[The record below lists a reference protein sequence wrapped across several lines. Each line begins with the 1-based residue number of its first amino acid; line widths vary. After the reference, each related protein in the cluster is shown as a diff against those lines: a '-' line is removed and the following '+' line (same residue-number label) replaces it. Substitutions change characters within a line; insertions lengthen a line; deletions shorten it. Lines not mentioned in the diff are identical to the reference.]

1 MSNVTAI
8 VRRHWKPLLALNCAL
23 FAATV
28 SIALYWPRTW
38 TATAKVI
45 LPNVTGGLD
54 ASLGTLGNLR
64 DTGNGFS
71 QEVNPPTVQATILK
85 SDDVIQRIWAEDPEK
100 DRYKRLDQYA
110 SLFKISPKDQS
121 TVIEI
126 EAKGSSAAS
135 AQTRAQALLAVYQKR
150 LNELRKDDAAVR
162 EKFSRGELET
172 SRIELTQAQQA
183 LSKFKQATG
192 LVNVNEQT
200 RALATSVSTLAAA
213 QAQALGEGKAAEIRS
228 KILAARIGMTPE
240 QAFSSLRLGENKE
253 YQAIRQKLS
262 EVEIALTDARGLY
275 TDKNGR
281 VQSLI
286 LRREELLKALK
297 QELTKALPQGTL
309 QGMDTTLG
317 GNNYKDARIDLIV
330 QLIEAESTGNGAKQ
344 QAAQIQQ
351 QLDKFNTN
359 LRSFGKDE
367 ARLLE
372 LQRKYDI
379 TEGVYKGL
387 VAQIEQAKVNAFNS
401 YPNVQTLDQ
410 PYADPKPTSPKVFL
424 IALGGALGSIFGSLA
439 LALGLESRNPLFGP
453 RDLQKVSSPV
463 LVRVPKFEKPS
474 LGSGLALA
482 RADLTFQ
489 RLASAVSVMSLE
501 NRRLL
506 VTSSTLGEGKT
517 SVTLGLALAL
527 NNLGFRVLLVDGDF
541 RKADLSERFA
551 TIKGMAESLTNTGQ
565 PIPIRSGLE
574 LLPAVAKQEKIGEF
588 VIRGGLERTIDTL
601 QAAKHYDY
609 ILVDSPPMS
618 LTSEASLMATFLR
631 NVLFV
636 VRPGISDR
644 YAVAESLEQLTRQ
657 NAHTIGLCINGLETK
672 TEGYRYGRSD
682 SLVSS

>member
-8 VRRHWKPLLALNCAL
+8 VRRQWKPLLALNCAL

-28 SIALYWPRTW
+28 SVALYWPRTW

-64 DTGNGFS
+64 DTGDGFS

-85 SDDVIQRIWAEDPEK
+85 SDDVIQRVWREDPEK
-100 DRYKRLDQYA
+100 DRYQKLDQYA
-110 SLFKISPKDQS
+110 SLFKVSPKDQS

-126 EAKGSSAAS
+126 EVKGSSAER
-135 AQTRAQALLAVYQKR
+135 AQTRAQDLLTTYQER

-172 SRIELTQAQQA
+172 SRRELARAQLA

-200 RALATSVSTLAAA
+200 RALATSVSSLASA

-228 KILAARIGMTPE
+228 KVLAARIGMTPQ

-275 TDKNGR
+275 TNKNER
-281 VQSLI
+281 IQSLA

-297 QELTKALPQGTL
+297 QELIEALPNGAS

-330 QLIEAESTGNGAKQ
+330 QLIEAESTGTGAKQ

-351 QLDKFNTN
+351 QLDKFNAN
-359 LRSFGKDE
+359 LRSYGREE
-367 ARLLE
+367 AKLLE

-387 VAQIEQAKVNAFNS
+387 VAQIEQAKVSAFNS
-401 YPNVQTLDQ
+401 YPNVQTLDR
-410 PYADPKPTSPKVFL
+410 PYADPKPTNPKVLL
-424 IALGGALGSIFGSLA
+424 IVLGGALGSIFGSLA
-439 LALGLESRNPLFGP
+439 LALGLESRNPLFSP
-453 RDLQKVSSPV
+453 KDLQRVELPV
-463 LVRVPKFEKPS
+463 LGRISKLEKAAPQAEI
-474 LGSGLALA
+474 ALA
-482 RADLTFQ
+482 KEDLTFQ
-489 RLASAVSVMSLE
+489 RLASSISIMPLE
-501 NRRLL
+501 NHRLL
-506 VTSSTLGEGKT
+506 VTSATFGEGKT

-541 RKADLSERFA
+541 YKAGLSERFA
-551 TIKGMAESLTNTGQ
+551 VGQ
-565 PIPIRSGLE
+565 GSATPLAIGGQTIPIRAGLD
-574 LLPAVAKQEKIGEF
+574 LLPTIAKQEKIRQF
-588 VIRGGLERTIDTL
+588 VVRGGLELLLNTL
-601 QAAKHYDY
+601 QADNHYDY
-609 ILVDSPPMS
+609 ILVDSPPMG
-618 LTSEASLMATFLR
+618 LTSEASLMATFLS

-636 VRPGISDR
+636 VRPGLSDR

-657 NAHTIGLCINGLETK
+657 KAHTIGLCINGLETR
-672 TEGYRYGRSD
+672 TELYRYGRNEAQ
-682 SLVSS
+682 VST

>member
-1 MSNVTAI
+1 MSNIVAI
-8 VRRHWKPLLALNCAL
+8 TRRHWKPLLALNCVV
-23 FAATV
+23 FATTV
-28 SIALYWPRTW
+28 SVALYWPRTW

-45 LPNVTGGLD
+45 LPNVKGGLD
-54 ASLGTLGNLR
+54 ASLGTLGNLH

-85 SDDVIQRIWAEDPEK
+85 SDDVIQRVWKADPEK
-100 DRYKRLDQYA
+100 NEYQKLEQYA
-110 SLFKISPKDQS
+110 SLFKVSPKDQS

-126 EAKGSSAAS
+126 ESRGSSVKVAEARV
-135 AQTRAQALLAVYQKR
+135 QKLLDVYQQR
-150 LNELRKDDAAVR
+150 LNELRQDDAAVR
-162 EKFSRGELET
+162 EKFSRVELEA
-172 SRIELTQAQQA
+172 SRSALAQAQLD
-183 LSKFKQATG
+183 LSKFKEATG
-192 LVNVNEQT
+192 LVNVSEQT

-228 KILAARIGMTPE
+228 KVLASRIGMTPQ

-275 TDKNGR
+275 TDKNER
-281 VQSLI
+281 VQSLV

-297 QELTKALPQGTL
+297 QELIKTVPNGTL

-317 GNNYKDARIDLIV
+317 GNNYKDARIELIV
-330 QLIEAESTGNGAKQ
+330 QLIAAESTGNGAKQ

-367 ARLLE
+367 AKLLE

-387 VAQIEQAKVNAFNS
+387 VAQIEQAKISAFNS

-410 PYADPKPTSPKVFL
+410 PFADPKPTNPKMLL
-424 IALGGALGSIFGSLA
+424 IALGGALGSVFGSFA

-453 RDLQKVSSPV
+453 KDLQRLELPV
-463 LVRVPKFEKPS
+463 LARMPKFEKPAS
-474 LGSGLALA
+474 NSGLVLA
-482 RADLTFQ
+482 RTDFTMQ
-489 RLASAVSVMSLE
+489 RLASSVSIMPLE

-506 VTSSTLGEGKT
+506 VTSSTFGEGKT
-517 SVTLGLALAL
+517 TVTLKLALAL
-527 NNLGFRVLLVDGDF
+527 NDLGFRVLLVDGDF
-541 RKADLSERFA
+541 RKADLSERFTA
-551 TIKGMAESLTNTGQ
+551 MQKMTEQLANAGQ
-565 PIPIRSGLE
+565 TIPIRAGLD
-574 LLPAVAKQEKIGEF
+574 LLPTIAKQERIGEF
-588 VIRGGLERTIDTL
+588 VLRGGLEQTINTL
-601 QAAKHYDY
+601 QANNHYDY

-618 LTSEASLMATFLR
+618 LTSEASLMATFLQ

-636 VRPGISDR
+636 VRPGLSDR

-657 NAHTIGLCINGLETK
+657 NAHTIGLCINGLETR
-672 TEGYRYGRSD
+672 TEGYRYGRSEAQ
-682 SLVSS
+682 VEA

>member
-64 DTGNGFS
+64 DSGNGFS

-85 SDDVIQRIWAEDPEK
+85 SDDVLQRVWAEDPEK
-100 DRYKRLDQYA
+100 DQYKKLDQYA
-110 SLFKISPKDQS
+110 SLFKVSPKDQS

-126 EAKGSSAAS
+126 EAKGSSATS
-135 AQTRAQALLAVYQKR
+135 AQTRAQALLVVYQER

-162 EKFSRGELET
+162 EKFSREELIA
-172 SRIELTQAQQA
+172 SQRDLAQAQRA

-228 KILAARIGMTPE
+228 KILASRIGMTPQ
-240 QAFSSLRLGENKE
+240 QAFNALRLGENKE

-262 EVEIALTDARGLY
+262 EVEIALTDARGIY

-281 VQSLI
+281 VQSLV

-297 QELTKALPQGTL
+297 QELSTAVPQGTL
-309 QGMDTTLG
+309 QGIDTTLG

-330 QLIEAESTGNGAKQ
+330 QLIEAESMGNGAKQ

-372 LQRKYDI
+372 LQRTYDI

-410 PYADPKPTSPKVFL
+410 PYADPKPTSPKLFL

-439 LALGLESRNPLFGP
+439 LALGLESRNPMFGP
-453 RDLQKVSSPV
+453 RDIQKAGFPV
-463 LVRVPKFEKPS
+463 LVRIPQFDRPAQS
-474 LGSGLALA
+474 SGCALA
-482 RADLTFQ
+482 REDLTFQ
-489 RLASAVSVMSLE
+489 RLASAVSVMPLE

-527 NNLGFRVLLVDGDF
+527 SNLGFRVLLVDGDF
-541 RKADLSERFA
+541 RKGDLSERFA
-551 TIKGMAESLTNTGQ
+551 VLQGMAESLANIGK
-565 PIPIRSGLE
+565 PVAIRSGLE
-574 LLPAVAKQEKIGEF
+574 LLPIAKEERIGEY
-588 VIRGGLERTIDTL
+588 VIRGGLERTLNTL
-601 QAAKHYDY
+601 QAAKNYDY
-609 ILVDSPPMS
+609 VLVDSPPMS
-618 LTSEASLMATFLR
+618 LTSEASLMATFLP

-636 VRPGISDR
+636 VRPGLSDR

-657 NAHTIGLCINGLETK
+657 NVHTIGLCLNGLETR
-672 TEGYRYGRSD
+672 TAGYRYGQSE
-682 SLVSS
+682 SLVST

>member
-8 VRRHWKPLLALNCAL
+8 VRRQWKPLLVLNCAL

-64 DTGNGFS
+64 DGGNGFS
-71 QEVNPPTVQATILK
+71 QEVNPPTIQATILK
-85 SDDVIQRIWAEDPEK
+85 SDDVIQRVWMEDPEK
-100 DRYKRLDQYA
+100 DLYKRLDQYA
-110 SLFKISPKDQS
+110 SLFKVSPKDQS

-135 AQTRAQALLAVYQKR
+135 AQTRAQALLATYQAR
-150 LNELRKDDAAVR
+150 LNELRQDDATVR
-162 EKFSRGELET
+162 EKFSRGELES
-172 SRIELTQAQQA
+172 SRRELAQAQQA

-200 RALATSVSTLAAA
+200 RALASSVSTLAAA

-228 KILAARIGMTPE
+228 KVLASRIGMTPQ

-275 TDKNGR
+275 TDKNER
-281 VQSLI
+281 VQSLV

-297 QELTKALPQGTL
+297 QELSKAFPQGAS

-317 GNNYKDARIDLIV
+317 GNNNRDARIDLIV

-367 ARLLE
+367 AKLLE

-387 VAQIEQAKVNAFNS
+387 VAQIEQAKISAFNS
-401 YPNVQTLDQ
+401 YPNVQTLDK
-410 PYADPKPTSPKVFL
+410 PYTDPKPTNPKILL

-453 RDLQKVSSPV
+453 QDLQRVELPV
-463 LVRVPKFEKPS
+463 LGRISKLAKPAPQVEI
-474 LGSGLALA
+474 ALA
-482 RADLTFQ
+482 KEDLTFQ
-489 RLASAVSVMSLE
+489 RLASSISIMPLE

-506 VTSSTLGEGKT
+506 VTSSTFGEGKT

-541 RKADLSERFA
+541 YKADLSERFA
-551 TIKGMAESLTNTGQ
+551 VGQ
-565 PIPIRSGLE
+565 GSATPLATVGQTIPIRAGLDLLPTIAKQAKIRQFVVRGGLE
-574 LLPAVAKQEKIGEF
+574 LL
-588 VIRGGLERTIDTL
+588 LNTL
-601 QAAKHYDY
+601 QADNHYDY

-618 LTSEASLMATFLR
+618 LTSEASLMATFLN

-636 VRPGISDR
+636 VRPGISNR

-657 NAHTIGLCINGLETK
+657 NAHTIGLCINGLETP
-672 TEGYRYGRSD
+672 TEGYRYGRSEAQ
-682 SLVSS
+682 VST

>member
-28 SIALYWPRTW
+28 SIAIYSPRTW
-38 TATAKVI
+38 TATARVI

-71 QEVNPPTVQATILK
+71 QEVNPPTIQAAILK
-85 SDDVIQRIWAEDPEK
+85 SDDVIQRVWMNDPEK
-100 DRYKRLDQYA
+100 DLYKKPGQYPK
-110 SLFKISPKDQS
+110 LFKVSPKDQS
-121 TVIEI
+121 TIIEI
-126 EAKGSSAAS
+126 EVQGSSAYA
-135 AQTRAQALLAVYQKR
+135 AQTRAQALLNVYQDR
-150 LNELRKDDAAVR
+150 LNELRKDDATVR
-162 EKFSRGELET
+162 EKFNRGELET
-172 SRIELTQAQQA
+172 NRIELSQAQLA

-192 LVNVNEQT
+192 LVNVSEQT
-200 RALATSVSTLAAA
+200 KALATSVSTLAAA

-228 KILAARIGMTPE
+228 KVLAARIGMTPQ

-262 EVEIALTDARGLY
+262 EVEIALTDARGIY
-275 TDKNGR
+275 TDKNER
-281 VQSLI
+281 VQSLV
-286 LRREELLKALK
+286 LRREELLNALK
-297 QELTKALPQGTL
+297 QEVGKALPQGAT

-317 GNNYKDARIDLIV
+317 GNNYRDARIDLIV

-367 ARLLE
+367 AKLLE

-387 VAQIEQAKVNAFNS
+387 VAQIEQAKVSAFNS
-401 YPNVQTLDQ
+401 YPNVQTLDR
-410 PYADPKPTSPKVFL
+410 PNTDPKPTSPKLLL
-424 IALGGALGSIFGSLA
+424 IALGGALGSVFGSLA

-453 RDLQKVSSPV
+453 KDLQSVELPV
-463 LVRVPKFEKPS
+463 LGRISKLEKSVPHAEI
-474 LGSGLALA
+474 ALA
-482 RADLTFQ
+482 KEVLTFQ
-489 RLASAVSVMSLE
+489 RLASSISIMPLE

-506 VTSSTLGEGKT
+506 VTSSTFGEGKT

-541 RKADLSERFA
+541 YKAGLSKRFA
-551 TIKGMAESLTNTGQ
+551 LGQGPTTPLATIGQ
-565 PIPIRSGLE
+565 TIPIRAGLD
-574 LLPAVAKQEKIGEF
+574 LLPTIAKQEKIRQF
-588 VIRGGLERTIDTL
+588 VVRGGLELLLNTL
-601 QAAKHYDY
+601 QADNHYDY

-618 LTSEASLMATFLR
+618 LTSEASLMATFLD

-636 VRPGISDR
+636 VRPGISNR
-644 YAVAESLEQLTRQ
+644 YAVAESLEQLTQ
-657 NAHTIGLCINGLETK
+657 QHAHTIGLCINGLETQ
-672 TEGYRYGRSD
+672 TEGYRYGRSE
-682 SLVSS
+682 SLVGS

>member
-8 VRRHWKPLLALNCAL
+8 VRRHWKPLLVLNGAL

-64 DTGNGFS
+64 DGGNGFS
-71 QEVNPPTVQATILK
+71 QEVNPPTIQATILK
-85 SDDVIQRIWAEDPEK
+85 SDDVIQRVWMEDPEK
-100 DRYKRLDQYA
+100 DLYKRLDQYA
-110 SLFKISPKDQS
+110 SLFKVSPKDQS

-126 EAKGSSAAS
+126 EVKGSSAAS
-135 AQTRAQALLAVYQKR
+135 AQTRAQSLLAAYQAR
-150 LNELRKDDAAVR
+150 LNELRQDDAAVR
-162 EKFSRGELET
+162 EKFSREELVA
-172 SRIELTQAQQA
+172 SQRNLAQAQLA

-192 LVNVNEQT
+192 LVNVSEQT
-200 RALATSVSTLAAA
+200 KALATSISTLAAA

-228 KILAARIGMTPE
+228 KVLAARIGMTPE
-240 QAFSSLRLGENKE
+240 EAFSSLRLGENKE

-262 EVEIALTDARGLY
+262 EVEIVLTDARGIY
-275 TDKNGR
+275 TDKNER
-281 VQSLI
+281 VQSLV
-286 LRREELLKALK
+286 LRREELLKALR
-297 QELTKALPQGTL
+297 QELSKAFPQGAA

-317 GNNYKDARIDLIV
+317 GNNNRDARIDLIV

-359 LRSFGKDE
+359 LRSFGKNE
-367 ARLLE
+367 AQLLE
-372 LQRKYDI
+372 LERKYNI

-387 VAQIEQAKVNAFNS
+387 VAQIEQAKISAFNS
-401 YPNVQTLDQ
+401 YPNVQTLDR
-410 PYADPKPTSPKVFL
+410 PYTDPKPTNPKKIL
-424 IALGGALGSIFGSLA
+424 IMLGGVLGSIFGSLA

-453 RDLQKVSSPV
+453 KDLQTVELPV
-463 LVRVPKFEKPS
+463 LGRISKLEKPAPQAEI
-474 LGSGLALA
+474 ALA
-482 RADLTFQ
+482 KEDLTFQ
-489 RLASAVSVMSLE
+489 RLASSISIMPLE

-506 VTSSTLGEGKT
+506 VTSSTFGEGKT

-541 RKADLSERFA
+541 YKADLSGRFA
-551 TIKGMAESLTNTGQ
+551 VEQEPATSLATIGQ
-565 PIPIRSGLE
+565 TIPIRTGLD
-574 LLPAVAKQEKIGEF
+574 LLPTIAKQEKIRQF
-588 VIRGGLERTIDTL
+588 VVRGGLEMLLNTL
-601 QAAKHYDY
+601 QADNHYDY
-609 ILVDSPPMS
+609 VLVDSPPMS
-618 LTSEASLMATFLR
+618 LTSEASLMATFLN

-657 NAHTIGLCINGLETK
+657 NAHTIGLCINGLETR
-672 TEGYRYGRSD
+672 TELYRYGRSEAQ
-682 SLVSS
+682 VST

>member
-8 VRRHWKPLLALNCAL
+8 VRRHWKPLLVLNCAL

-45 LPNVTGGLD
+45 LPNVKGGLE

-71 QEVNPPTVQATILK
+71 QEVNPPTVQATIFK
-85 SDDVIQRIWAEDPEK
+85 SDDVMQRVWTADPEK
-100 DRYKRLDQYA
+100 NQYQKLEQYV
-110 SLFKISPKDQS
+110 SLFKVSPKDQS

-126 EAKGSSAAS
+126 ESRGSSAKA
-135 AQTRAQALLAVYQKR
+135 AEVRVQKLLDVYQQR
-150 LNELRKDDAAVR
+150 LNELRKDDATVR
-162 EKFSRGELET
+162 EKFSRGELES
-172 SRIELTQAQQA
+172 SRRDLAQAQMA

-228 KILAARIGMTPE
+228 KVLASRIGMTPQ

-262 EVEIALTDARGLY
+262 EVEIALTDARGIY
-275 TDKNGR
+275 TDKNQR
-281 VQSLI
+281 VQSLV
-286 LRREELLKALK
+286 LRREQLLNALK
-297 QELTKALPQGTL
+297 QELSKAFPQGAA

-317 GNNYKDARIDLIV
+317 GNNNRDARIDLIV

-359 LRSFGKDE
+359 LRSFGKNE
-367 ARLLE
+367 AQLLE
-372 LQRKYDI
+372 LERKYDI

-387 VAQIEQAKVNAFNS
+387 VAQIEQAKISAFNS
-401 YPNVQTLDQ
+401 YPNVQTLDK
-410 PYADPKPTSPKVFL
+410 PYADPKPTNPKVLL
-424 IALGGALGSIFGSLA
+424 IALGGVLGSIFGSLA

-453 RDLQKVSSPV
+453 KDLQSVELPV
-463 LVRVPKFEKPS
+463 LGRISKLAKPAPQAEI
-474 LGSGLALA
+474 ALA
-482 RADLTFQ
+482 KEDLTFQ
-489 RLASAVSVMSLE
+489 RLASSISIMPLE

-506 VTSSTLGEGKT
+506 VTSSTFGEGKT

-541 RKADLSERFA
+541 YKADLSERFA
-551 TIKGMAESLTNTGQ
+551 VGQ
-565 PIPIRSGLE
+565 GSATPLATVGQTIPIRAGLD
-574 LLPAVAKQEKIGEF
+574 LLPTIAKQEKIRQF
-588 VIRGGLERTIDTL
+588 VVRGGLEMLLNTL
-601 QAAKHYDY
+601 QADNHYDY

-618 LTSEASLMATFLR
+618 LTSEASLMATFLN

-636 VRPGISDR
+636 VRPGLSDR

-657 NAHTIGLCINGLETK
+657 NAHTIGLCINGLETRM
-672 TEGYRYGRSD
+672 EGYRYGRSEAQ
-682 SLVSS
+682 VGT

>member
-38 TATAKVI
+38 TATARVI

-64 DTGNGFS
+64 DGGNGFS
-71 QEVNPPTVQATILK
+71 QEVNPPTIQATILK
-85 SDDVIQRIWAEDPEK
+85 SDDVIQRVWIEDPEK
-100 DRYKRLDQYA
+100 DLYKRLDQYV
-110 SLFKISPKDQS
+110 SLFKVSPKDQS
-121 TVIEI
+121 TIIEI
-126 EAKGSSAAS
+126 EVKGSSAEL
-135 AQTRAQALLAVYQKR
+135 AQTRAQTLLATYQAR
-150 LNELRKDDAAVR
+150 LNELRQDDAAVR
-162 EKFSRGELET
+162 EKFSREEL
-172 SRIELTQAQQA
+172 IESQRNLAQAQLA

-192 LVNVNEQT
+192 LVNVSEQT
-200 RALATSVSTLAAA
+200 KALATSVSTLAAA

-228 KILAARIGMTPE
+228 KVLAARIGMTPQ

-262 EVEIALTDARGLY
+262 EVEIALTDARGIY
-275 TDKNGR
+275 TDKNER
-281 VQSLI
+281 VQSLV

-297 QELTKALPQGTL
+297 QELTKAFPQGAA

-317 GNNYKDARIDLIV
+317 GNSNRDARIDLIV

-359 LRSFGKDE
+359 LRSFGKNE
-367 ARLLE
+367 AQLLE
-372 LQRKYDI
+372 LERKYNI

-387 VAQIEQAKVNAFNS
+387 VAQIEQAKISAFNS
-401 YPNVQTLDQ
+401 YPNVQTLDR
-410 PYADPKPTSPKVFL
+410 PYTDPKPTSPKVLL

-453 RDLQKVSSPV
+453 KDLQSVELPV
-463 LVRVPKFEKPS
+463 LGRISKLEKPAPQAEI
-474 LGSGLALA
+474 ALA
-482 RADLTFQ
+482 KEDLTFQ
-489 RLASAVSVMSLE
+489 RLASSISIMPLE

-506 VTSSTLGEGKT
+506 VTSSTFGEGKT

-541 RKADLSERFA
+541 YKADLSARFA
-551 TIKGMAESLTNTGQ
+551 VGQGSAEQLATLGQ
-565 PIPIRSGLE
+565 TIPIRAGLD
-574 LLPAVAKQEKIGEF
+574 LLPTIAKQAKIRQF
-588 VIRGGLERTIDTL
+588 VVRGGLEMLLNTL
-601 QAAKHYDY
+601 QADNHYDY
-609 ILVDSPPMS
+609 ILVDSSPMG
-618 LTSEASLMATFLR
+618 LTSEASLMATFLDS
-631 NVLFV
+631 VLFV
-636 VRPGISDR
+636 VRPGVSNR

-657 NAHTIGLCINGLETK
+657 KAHTIGLCINGLETQ
-672 TEGYRYGRSD
+672 TELYRYGRNEAQ
-682 SLVSS
+682 VSA

>member
-1 MSNVTAI
+1 MSNLTAI

-85 SDDVIQRIWAEDPEK
+85 SDDVIQRVWMEDPEK
-100 DRYKRLDQYA
+100 DLYKRLDQYA
-110 SLFKISPKDQS
+110 SLFKVSPKDQS

-126 EAKGSSAAS
+126 EVKGSSAAS
-135 AQTRAQALLAVYQKR
+135 AQTRAQALLAAYQAR

-172 SRIELTQAQQA
+172 SRLELAQAQLA

-228 KILAARIGMTPE
+228 KVLASRIGMTPQ

-262 EVEIALTDARGLY
+262 EVEIALTDARGIY
-275 TDKNGR
+275 TNKNER
-281 VQSLI
+281 VQSLV

-297 QELTKALPQGTL
+297 QELTKAFPQGTA

-317 GNNYKDARIDLIV
+317 GNNNRDARIDLIV

-367 ARLLE
+367 AKLLE
-372 LQRKYDI
+372 LQRKYEI

-387 VAQIEQAKVNAFNS
+387 VAQIEQAKISAFNS

-410 PYADPKPTSPKVFL
+410 PNADPKPTNPKVLL

-439 LALGLESRNPLFGP
+439 LGLGLESRNPLFGP
-453 RDLQKVSSPV
+453 KDLQSVELPV
-463 LVRVPKFEKPS
+463 LGRISKLAKPAPQAEI
-474 LGSGLALA
+474 ALA
-482 RADLTFQ
+482 KEDLTFQ
-489 RLASAVSVMSLE
+489 RLASSLSIMPLE

-506 VTSSTLGEGKT
+506 VTSSTFGEGKT

-541 RKADLSERFA
+541 YKADLSERFA
-551 TIKGMAESLTNTGQ
+551 VGQ
-565 PIPIRSGLE
+565 GSATPLATVGQTIPIRAGLD
-574 LLPAVAKQEKIGEF
+574 LLPTVAKQAKIRQF
-588 VIRGGLERTIDTL
+588 VVRGGLEMLLNTL
-601 QAAKHYDY
+601 QADNHYDY

-618 LTSEASLMATFLR
+618 LTSEASLMATFLD

-636 VRPGISDR
+636 VRPGLSDR

-657 NAHTIGLCINGLETK
+657 NAHTIGLCINGLETR
-672 TEGYRYGRSD
+672 TELYRYARSEAQ
-682 SLVSS
+682 VGT

>member
-23 FAATV
+23 LAATV
-28 SIALYWPRTW
+28 SIGLYWPRTW
-38 TATAKVI
+38 TATARVI

-64 DTGNGFS
+64 DGGNGFS
-71 QEVNPPTVQATILK
+71 QEVNPPTIQAAILK
-85 SDDVIQRIWAEDPEK
+85 SDDVIQRVWVQDPEK
-100 DRYKRLDQYA
+100 DLYKKLDRYA

-126 EAKGSSAAS
+126 EVKGSSPER
-135 AQTRAQALLAVYQKR
+135 AQTRAQALLTTYQAR
-150 LNELRKDDAAVR
+150 LNELRQDDAAVR
-162 EKFSRGELET
+162 ERFSREELLE
-172 SRIELTQAQQA
+172 SQRNLAQAQLA

-200 RALATSVSTLAAA
+200 KALATSVSTLAAA

-228 KILAARIGMTPE
+228 KVLASRIGMTPQ

-262 EVEIALTDARGLY
+262 EVEIALTDARGIY
-275 TDKNGR
+275 TDKNER
-281 VQSLI
+281 VQSLV
-286 LRREELLKALK
+286 LRREELLNALK
-297 QELTKALPQGTL
+297 QEVAKALPQGTT

-317 GNNYKDARIDLIV
+317 GNTYRDARIDLIV

-359 LRSFGKDE
+359 LRSFGKSE
-367 ARLLE
+367 AQLLE
-372 LQRKYDI
+372 LERTYNI

-410 PYADPKPTSPKVFL
+410 PYADPRSTSPKLLL

-439 LALGLESRNPLFGP
+439 LALGLESRNPLFSP
-453 RDLQKVSSPV
+453 KDLQSVELPV
-463 LVRVPKFEKPS
+463 LGRISKVENPASQTGTE
-474 LGSGLALA
+474 LAKENLM
-482 RADLTFQ
+482 FQ
-489 RLASAVSVMSLE
+489 RLASSISIMPLE

-506 VTSSTLGEGKT
+506 VTSSTAGEGKT
-517 SVTLGLALAL
+517 SITLGLALAL

-541 RKADLSERFA
+541 GKADLSGRFA
-551 TIKGMAESLTNTGQ
+551 AMQGMTESLANIGQ
-565 PIPIRSGLE
+565 PFPIRSGLD
-574 LLPAVAKQEKIGEF
+574 LLPVVAKQEKMGKF
-588 VIRGGLERTIDTL
+588 VLRGGLELLLNTL
-601 QAAKHYDY
+601 QATKHYDY

-618 LTSEASLMATFLR
+618 LTSEASLMATLLN

-636 VRPGISDR
+636 VRPGLSDR

-657 NAHTIGLCINGLETK
+657 NAHTIGLCINGIETR
-672 TEGYRYGRSD
+672 TEMYRYGRSEAQ
-682 SLVSS
+682 VST